1 MPIYNV
7 GQVDGRLFIVSQYI
21 EGNELSAVMR
31 QAGRIP
37 PGDAARIVGQIA
49 EALQC
54 AHEQGVIHRD
64 VKPSN
69 IMVDSG
75 GHALLTDFGLARSLV
90 QDDEASFTFDGDI
103 IGTPAYMSPEQ
114 IQGRLDAIGPA
125 SDVYSLG
132 ATLYTILAGRAPFT
146 GRSAVEVLR
155 LSLDAEPTP
164 LRRLD
169 PTVPRDLEAICL
181 KAMKKRPADR
191 YTSALEMAEDLKRF
205 LASRPTVARAPGTL
219 ERLALRLRQRGAWL
233 APIVLACAAL
243 ALVANRQFE
252 LRDARRHLGEAEERR
267 TLRRAVNRSHEAE
280 LRREIAIG
288 EARIRDHSGN
298 REGRRELASSYHRL
312 GDLLVNTDR
321 LVDAEWAYGRAA
333 MLLRPDLRDAARG
346 EASRVELAD
355 VLGHWAEASWALGRA
370 PRPGRPTARPWISAG
385 IWSPIIPRSAPIA
398 TTWSGRSTA

>member
-1 MPIYNV
+1 MP
-7 GQVDGRLFIVSQYI
+7 
-21 EGNELSAVMR
+21 
-31 QAGRIP
+31 
-37 PGDAARIVGQIA
+37 
-49 EALQC
+49 
-54 AHEQGVIHRD
+54 
-64 VKPSN
+64 
-69 IMVDSG
+69 
-75 GHALLTDFGLARSLV
+75 
-90 QDDEASFTFDGDI
+90 
-103 IGTPAYMSPEQ
+103 
-114 IQGRLDAIGPA
+114 
-125 SDVYSLG
+125 
-132 ATLYTILAGRAPFT
+132 
-146 GRSAVEVLR
+146 R
-155 LSLDAEPTP
+155 LST
-164 LRRLD
+164 
-169 PTVPRDLEAICL
+169 
-181 KAMKKRPADR
+181 
-191 YTSALEMAEDLKRF
+191 MAEDLQRF
-205 LASRPTVARAPGTL
+205 LASRPTVARPPGTL

-355 VLGHWAEASWALGRA
+355 VLGHWADASWALGRA
-370 PRPGRPTARPWISAG
+370 REARTAYREALDIRRDLVADHPEVRAYRDDLERTLDRLNRVSGDAGAGGGIHGR
-385 IWSPIIPRSAPIA
+385 
-398 TTWSGRSTA
+398 